1 MSRGFTRPRPR
12 PRTYNTRCVAKR
24 YFIPRWVVKAI
35 RRQAPIYG
43 SQGRAVQVGT
53 ELLIRQKKRV
63 KVNRRGNGAVVG
75 MTYKLTPRTVE
86 LIEQLC
92 EKYGKRGNVFAACAK
107 ILSA

>member
-1 MSRGFTRPRPR
+1 MGRGVRRPR

-24 YFIPRWVVKAI
+24 YKVPRWVVKAI
-35 RRQAPIYG
+35 RKQAPVYG
-43 SQGRAVQVGT
+43 SQGRAVQVAT

-63 KVNRRGNGAVVG
+63 NVNHRGDGAMVG

-92 EKYGKRGNVFAACAK
+92 AKYGKRGNVFAACAK
-107 ILSA
+107 IIKT

>member
-1 MSRGFTRPRPR
+1 MSRAKRRPR

-24 YFIPRWVVKAI
+24 YFLPRWVVRAI

-53 ELLIRQKKRV
+53 ELLIRQKRRV
-63 KVNRRGNGAVVG
+63 KVDHRGDGAVVG

-92 EKYGKRGNVFAACAK
+92 PKYGKRGNVFAACIE
-107 ILSA
+107 ILST